1 MIQMK
6 GITKCFGRKT
16 ALQELNCTVEDGSIY
31 GLVGYN
37 GAGKTTLLK
46 TIAGIYR
53 PESGRVLIEGENI
66 FENVPLKQ
74 RLFLVPDEPYFLA
87 QASLNR
93 MAAFYK
99 GYYPTWSDKVYKKL
113 AEFLELDCSARINSF
128 SKGMQRQ
135 ASILL
140 ALSVQPQYLLLDE
153 SFDGLDP
160 AKRNLVKRVLLEF
173 LAEKNTCVVI
183 SSHNLRELE
192 DLCDHIGLI
201 NGKRLVLDN
210 SVDEMRQSR
219 SKYRVA
225 FQNDIKPEDFT
236 GLNLKKPMIQGRL
249 INFISDVSTEEMQAK
264 LAPLGPVLFETVPM
278 TLEEIFLDEME
289 VKDYDLHE
297 LF

>member
-1 MIQMK
+1 MICVK
-6 GITKCFGRKT
+6 GVTKRFGRT
-16 ALQELNCTVEDGSIY
+16 AALEALSCDVSACSVY

-53 PESGRVLIEGENI
+53 PEGGRVLIEGENI
-66 FENVPLKQ
+66 YENEFLKR
-74 RLFLVPDEPYFLA
+74 RLFFVPDEPYFLS

-93 MAAFYK
+93 MAGFYK
-99 GYYPTWSDKVYKKL
+99 GYYPQWSDKTFKKL
-113 AEFLELDCSARINSF
+113 AEIFELDRSARINSF

-135 ASILL
+135 AAILL
-140 ALSVQPQYLLLDE
+140 ALATQPQYLLLDE

-160 AKRNLVKRVLLEF
+160 AKRNLVKRIILEF
-173 LAEKNTCVVI
+173 LAEKEICVII

-201 NGKRLVLDN
+201 NGKKLILDC

-219 SKYRVA
+219 NKYRAA
-225 FQNDIKPEDFT
+225 FQNEVTAEDFKE
-236 GLNLKKPMIQGRL
+236 LDLRRLVIQGRM
-249 INFISDVSTEEMQAK
+249 ITFISSGSPEQMQAR
-264 LAPLGPVLFETVPM
+264 LTPLDPVLFESLPM
-278 TLEEIFLDEME
+278 TIEEIFLDEME
-289 VKDYDLHE
+289 VADYDLHD

>member
-1 MIQMK
+1 MISVK
-6 GITKCFGRKT
+6 GVTKRFGRVT
-16 ALQELNCTVEDGSIY
+16 AVQELNCNVDACSVY

-53 PESGRVLIEGENI
+53 PEGGRVLIEGENI
-66 FENVPLKQ
+66 YENQILKR
-74 RLFLVPDEPYFLA
+74 RLFLVPDEPYFLS

-93 MAAFYK
+93 MAGFYK
-99 GYYPTWSDKVYKKL
+99 GYYPTWNDKTFKKL
-113 AEFLELDCSARINSF
+113 TEIFDLDPRARINSF

-135 ASILL
+135 AAILL
-140 ALSVQPQYLLLDE
+140 ALAAQPQYLLLDE

-160 AKRNLVKRVLLEF
+160 ARRSLVKRIILEF
-173 LAEKNTCVVI
+173 LAEKEISVVI

-201 NGKRLVLDN
+201 NGKKLLLDC

-219 SKYRVA
+219 NKYRVA
-225 FQNDIKPEDFT
+225 FKNDVKPEDFT
-236 GLNLKKPMIQGRL
+236 GMDLKKLAVQGRL
-249 INFISDVSTEEMQAK
+249 ITFITAGSPEQTQAR
-264 LAPLGPVLFETVPM
+264 LAPLEPLLFESVPM
-278 TLEEIFLDEME
+278 TIEEIFLDEME
-289 VKDYDLHE
+289 VKDYDLHD